1 METRSRRFRRERERW
16 RATSPGDAR
25 TRRGKSGSKTQ
36 ECENRLL
43 SAFPGENGSRRGR
56 SLPRRW
62 QPRPDALSQNRGFN
76 SRPPIVLSP
85 PVAPRC
91 NSRERN
97 FTPYRFW
104 IRKKIR
110 NLDPSISFLR
120 RKRDFSLSLC
130 RFTSIH
136 LPFNVTMPYRIA
148 GICLSSDNYSSDPFS
163 KGSLAFETRMDR
175 LLDSEGGPV
184 CIIQGMLRL
193 NRPMKWRKS
202 SLLTLATSPEDG
214 RRTLS
219 KNPDKILCIEM
230 GAIVLISIDS
240 NFPLLAIN

>member
-1 METRSRRFRRERERW
+1 MARNESRRCTHTKGEIWVEDARMREPFVIGFSRGKWVETREILAEAMAAATRRFV
-16 RATSPGDAR
+16 
-25 TRRGKSGSKTQ
+25 SKPWFQ
-36 ECENRLL
+36 LAAAYC
-43 SAFPGENGSRRGR
+43 
-56 SLPRRW
+56 
-62 QPRPDALSQNRGFN
+62 ALS
-76 SRPPIVLSP
+76 
-85 PVAPRC
+85 PRCC

-202 SLLTLATSPEDG
+202 SLLTLASMIG
-214 RRTLS
+214 GLY
-219 KNPDKILCIEM
+219 
-230 GAIVLISIDS
+230 
-240 NFPLLAIN
+240 

>member
-1 METRSRRFRRERERW
+1 
-16 RATSPGDAR
+16 
-25 TRRGKSGSKTQ
+25 
-36 ECENRLL
+36 
-43 SAFPGENGSRRGR
+43 
-56 SLPRRW
+56 
-62 QPRPDALSQNRGFN
+62 
-76 SRPPIVLSP
+76 
-85 PVAPRC
+85 
-91 NSRERN
+91 
-97 FTPYRFW
+97 
-104 IRKKIR
+104 
-110 NLDPSISFLR
+110 
-120 RKRDFSLSLC
+120 
-130 RFTSIH
+130 
-136 LPFNVTMPYRIA
+136 MPYRIA

-240 NFPLLAIN
+240 NFPLLAINYPVKVDRGNRQNHRHRDPGCDTRDTNLSPFQLTRHLSNNAKIVPPQRLTESYACESFIRWPRTKGKRSARMGLKRREQRGGSNREVDFFE

>member
-1 METRSRRFRRERERW
+1 
-16 RATSPGDAR
+16 
-25 TRRGKSGSKTQ
+25 
-36 ECENRLL
+36 
-43 SAFPGENGSRRGR
+43 
-56 SLPRRW
+56 
-62 QPRPDALSQNRGFN
+62 
-76 SRPPIVLSP
+76 
-85 PVAPRC
+85 
-91 NSRERN
+91 
-97 FTPYRFW
+97 
-104 IRKKIR
+104 
-110 NLDPSISFLR
+110 
-120 RKRDFSLSLC
+120 
-130 RFTSIH
+130 
-136 LPFNVTMPYRIA
+136 MPYRIA

-219 KNPDKILCIEM
+219 KNPDKILCIGM

-240 NFPLLAIN
+240 NFPLFAINYPVKVDRGNGQNHRHRDPGCDTRDTNLPPFQLTRHLSNNAKIVPSQRLTESYACESFIRWPRREREVRVKKTRAKGWVESRGGFFRITDTFTTFLSLPGTFLRGNFSISDRRPVVCSIRRGLEIYGYCYG

>member
-1 METRSRRFRRERERW
+1 
-16 RATSPGDAR
+16 
-25 TRRGKSGSKTQ
+25 
-36 ECENRLL
+36 
-43 SAFPGENGSRRGR
+43 
-56 SLPRRW
+56 
-62 QPRPDALSQNRGFN
+62 
-76 SRPPIVLSP
+76 
-85 PVAPRC
+85 
-91 NSRERN
+91 
-97 FTPYRFW
+97 
-104 IRKKIR
+104 
-110 NLDPSISFLR
+110 
-120 RKRDFSLSLC
+120 
-130 RFTSIH
+130 
-136 LPFNVTMPYRIA
+136 MPYRIA

-219 KNPDKILCIEM
+219 KNPDKILCIGM

-240 NFPLLAIN
+240 NFPLLAINYPVKVDRGKTIAIAILAAILEIRIYRPSNSPAIFRTMQRLFLLKD